1 MENQIL
7 KAINHIKYVSKKK
20 HCPVKIFSSLQNN
33 GASNYDYDSVVNKI
47 QELMEN
53 GVIDQTYKRID
64 PVTEVLNLPTD
75 DEVEICS
82 DITDSNDSDSQP
94 SQFNSSNI
102 TPIVN
107 VANTPIL
114 NATATPK
121 QHSDDIQT
129 HIKSL
134 EDKLLSNIA
143 ALKSHFFTDIFDLRN
158 DITLLKENNEKE
170 KPADSHKK
178 KDEVISL
185 KQKIKFLESDN
196 SFLTMKTTFKSEEP
210 KKLIYRD
217 YSNFS

>member
-1 MENQIL
+1 M
-7 KAINHIKYVSKKK
+7 
-20 HCPVKIFSSLQNN
+20 
-33 GASNYDYDSVVNKI
+33 
-47 QELMEN
+47 
-53 GVIDQTYKRID
+53 
-64 PVTEVLNLPTD
+64 
-75 DEVEICS
+75 
-82 DITDSNDSDSQP
+82 
-94 SQFNSSNI
+94 
-102 TPIVN
+102 N

-134 EDKLLSNIA
+134 EDKLLSNIS
-143 ALKSHFFTDIFDLRN
+143 ALKSHFFNNIFDLRN
-158 DITLLKENNEKE
+158 DITLLKGNNEKE
-170 KPADSHKK
+170 KPADSNNK

-196 SFLTMKTTFKSEEP
+196 SFLKSDINIKLSYHHHLIHSVMKTTFKSEEP

>member
-1 MENQIL
+1 M
-7 KAINHIKYVSKKK
+7 
-20 HCPVKIFSSLQNN
+20 
-33 GASNYDYDSVVNKI
+33 
-47 QELMEN
+47 
-53 GVIDQTYKRID
+53 
-64 PVTEVLNLPTD
+64 
-75 DEVEICS
+75 
-82 DITDSNDSDSQP
+82 
-94 SQFNSSNI
+94 
-102 TPIVN
+102 N

-129 HIKSL
+129 HVKSL

-143 ALKSHFFTDIFDLRN
+143 ALKSHFFNDIFDLGN

-170 KPADSHKK
+170 KQTDSNNK

-196 SFLTMKTTFKSEEP
+196 SFLKSDINIKLSYHHHLIYSVMKTTFKSEEP